1 MTTRAGGAVATIA
14 TSVRRLLGRTPRIAA
29 ADGARLTDDLMA
41 LRDVVSA
48 GDGRLDEHL
57 LAQARAVLAR
67 AGERAELS
75 GDHAVV
81 ALAGATGSGKSS
93 LFNAITGLDLADVG
107 ARRPTT
113 STTLASVWGA
123 DGAGDLLDW
132 LGIRRRHRIE
142 HASALSG
149 PRETELA
156 GLVLLDMPDHDS
168 TATSHQAEVDRLFDL
183 VDLFVWVVD
192 PQKYADLAL
201 YERYLDRLQA
211 HRDVMIVVL
220 NQIDLLSREE
230 QKSCRDDL
238 ARLLDD
244 RGLDGVPVLA
254 TSARTGE
261 GVEELRTRLR
271 DRITGK
277 RVSADRLDAD
287 VLTVLGELA
296 DGAVGQRTPALPRSG
311 VEELSAALYEA
322 AGGPVVAAA
331 LDRSFRDASV
341 TATGWPVTRWLRKRR
356 PDPLRRL
363 HLPTYR
369 RRGTPAISSTTS
381 SIAAAD
387 PVRRARSDRAVREL
401 SAASAQGL
409 PPAWQ
414 RGIADAA
421 QASLADLPD
430 ALDQAVTATDL
441 GTTRRPLWWRA
452 CNGLAWLFLA
462 VTVVGGGWLLLLGVG
477 SYLRLPDVPTPKIG
491 ELPVPTLLLAAGLAG
506 SLLVSLLGRAAAVV
520 GGRRRA
526 AAARRRLSAAVS
538 AVADDLVLA
547 PIRLELERHERVR
560 KALADRPT

>member
-1 MTTRAGGAVATIA
+1 MTTRSGAAATIA
-14 TSVRRLLGRTPRIAA
+14 TSVRRLLGRTSPLGA
-29 ADGARLTDDLMA
+29 ADGARLADDLMA
-41 LRDVVSA
+41 LRDVVNA
-48 GDGRLDEHL
+48 GDGRLDAAALER
-57 LAQARAVLAR
+57 ARAVLAR

-113 STTLASVWGA
+113 STALASVWGA

-168 TATSHQAEVDRLFDL
+168 TTTSHMAEVDRLVEL

-201 YERYLDRLQA
+201 YERYLGRLHA

-220 NQIDLLSREE
+220 NQIDLLAPEE
-230 QKSCRDDL
+230 QRACRDDL
-238 ARLLDD
+238 VRLLGD
-244 RGLDGVPVLA
+244 RGLDGVPVLSM
-254 TSARTGE
+254 SARTGA
-261 GVEELRTRLR
+261 GVEELRAMLR
-271 DRITGK
+271 DRLAGK

-287 VLTVLGELA
+287 VLAVLAELA
-296 DGAVGQRTPALPRSG
+296 DGAVGGRTPDLPRSR
-311 VEELSAALYEA
+311 VEELSAALYAA
-322 AGGPVVAAA
+322 AGGAVVTAAV
-331 LDRSFRDASV
+331 DRSFRDASV
-341 TATGWPVTRWLRKRR
+341 TATGWPVTRWLRRRR

-363 HLPTYR
+363 HLSTFR
-369 RRGTPAISSTTS
+369 RRGTPEIASTAS
-381 SIAAAD
+381 SIAAPD
-387 PVRRARSDRAVREL
+387 PVRRARSDRAIREL
-401 SAASAQGL
+401 SSVAAEGL

-421 QASLADLPD
+421 LASAADLPD
-430 ALDQAVTATDL
+430 ALDRAVTTTDL
-441 GTTRRPLWWRA
+441 GTARRPLWWSV

-477 SYLRLPDVPTPKIG
+477 SYLRLPDVPTPELG
-491 ELPVPTLLLAAGLAG
+491 ELPVPTLMLAAGLLG

-520 GGRRRA
+520 GARRRA
-526 AAARRRLSAAVS
+526 AAARRRLSAAVT
-538 AVADDLVLA
+538 AVADDLVLT
-547 PIRLELERHERVR
+547 PIRLELDRHERVR
-560 KALADRPT
+560 KALASRPT

>member
-1 MTTRAGGAVATIA
+1 MTTRRGGAAATIA
-14 TSVRRLLGRTPRIAA
+14 TSVRRLLGRSPRIEG

-41 LRDVVSA
+41 LRDVVTA
-48 GDGRLDEHL
+48 GEGRLDADALER
-57 LAQARAVLAR
+57 ARAVLAR

-113 STTLASVWGA
+113 TTALASVWGA

-168 TATSHQAEVDRLFDL
+168 TATSHMAEVDRLVDL

-201 YERYLDRLQA
+201 YERYLGRLRA
-211 HRDVMIVVL
+211 HRGVMIVVL
-220 NQIDLLSREE
+220 NQVDLLTPAE
-230 QKSCRDDL
+230 QTACRDDL
-238 ARLLDD
+238 VRVLAD
-244 RGLDGVPVLA
+244 RGLDGVPVLS
-254 TSARTGE
+254 TSARTGA
-261 GVEELRTRLR
+261 GVEELRVMLR
-271 DRITGK
+271 DRLAGK

-287 VLTVLGELA
+287 VLAALAELG
-296 DGAVGQRTPALPRSG
+296 DGAVGRRTPDLSRASAA
-311 VEELSAALYEA
+311 ELSSALYEA
-322 AGGPVVAAA
+322 AGGAVVAAA
-331 LDRSFRDASV
+331 VDRSFRDASIA
-341 TATGWPVTRWLRKRR
+341 ATGWPVTRWLRRRR

-363 HLPTYR
+363 HLSTFQRP
-369 RRGTPAISSTTS
+369 GTLEISSAAS
-381 SIAAAD
+381 SIAPPDA
-387 PVRRARSDRAVREL
+387 VRRARSDRAVREL
-401 SAASAQGL
+401 STAAAEGL

-421 QASLADLPD
+421 LASAADLPD
-430 ALDQAVTATDL
+430 ALDQAVTTTDL
-441 GTTRRPLWWRA
+441 GTARRPMWWSA
-452 CNGLAWLFLA
+452 FNGLAWLLLA
-462 VTVVGGGWLLLLGVG
+462 VTVVGVGWLLLLGVG
-477 SYLRLPDVPTPKIG
+477 SYLRLPDVPTPEVG
-491 ELPVPTLLLAAGLAG
+491 ELPVPTLLLGAGLVG

-526 AAARRRLSAAVS
+526 AAARRRISAAVS
-538 AVADDLVLA
+538 DVADDLVLT
-547 PIRLELERHERVR
+547 PIRSELDRHERVR
-560 KALADRPT
+560 SALAGRAG